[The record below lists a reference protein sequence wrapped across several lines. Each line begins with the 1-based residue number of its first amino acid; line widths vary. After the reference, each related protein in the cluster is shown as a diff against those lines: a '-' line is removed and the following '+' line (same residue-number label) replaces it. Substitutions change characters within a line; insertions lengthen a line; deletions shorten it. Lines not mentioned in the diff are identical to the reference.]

1 MYRALCPDC
10 GEVVELAE
18 RIQIGDRVFCGECG
32 IELEVLSL
40 YPFDL
45 DYVLE
50 EDWEE
55 DWDDDEVD
63 EELVGWDQ

>member
-10 GEVVELAE
+10 SEVVVLAE
-18 RIQIGDRVFCGECG
+18 RVQVGDRFICGDCG
-32 IELEVLSL
+32 IEIEVLSL
-40 YPFDL
+40 YPVDV

-55 DWDDDEVD
+55 DWDDQLD
-63 EELVGWDQ
+63 EELEEIE